1 MQITKLNL
9 KQLISYW
16 TNKNTIK
23 DIPLNQVRI
32 LFIKFKFIYK
42 QSNKDF
48 IWKADIKQETMI
60 SLLKFVVESISIIK
74 LTVCYIK
81 NAISF

>member
-1 MQITKLNL
+1 M
-9 KQLISYW
+9 
-16 TNKNTIK
+16 
-23 DIPLNQVRI
+23 
-32 LFIKFKFIYK
+32 KFKFIYK

-48 IWKADIKQETMI
+48 TWKADIKQETMI
-60 SLLKFVVESISIIK
+60 SLLKLVVESISIIK